1 MSKESEL
8 SDDGYTKEHAPGD
21 LYKRRLWGA
30 GSFQW
35 RRPLLMG
42 DHVQQSTR
50 VVKAEIKG
58 SNLYVHLE
66 KIIFKDNI
74 EDWSIKENRSMIYL
88 KEEQNRKIRDGP
100 VMSKNI

>member
-1 MSKESEL
+1 
-8 SDDGYTKEHAPGD
+8 
-21 LYKRRLWGA
+21 
-30 GSFQW
+30 
-35 RRPLLMG
+35 
-42 DHVQQSTR
+42 
-50 VVKAEIKG
+50 
-58 SNLYVHLE
+58 LYVHLE